1 MFCELP
7 PIAKI
12 LKYQSLYISNYNQF
26 MSAPSLRDKSFSFK
40 LQVIV
45 VMI

>member
-7 PIAKI
+7 PTAEI
-12 LKYQSLYISNYNQF
+12 LKYQSLYINNYNQF
-26 MSAPSLRDKSFSFK
+26 MSAPSPRDKCFSFK
-40 LQVIV
+40 LIV